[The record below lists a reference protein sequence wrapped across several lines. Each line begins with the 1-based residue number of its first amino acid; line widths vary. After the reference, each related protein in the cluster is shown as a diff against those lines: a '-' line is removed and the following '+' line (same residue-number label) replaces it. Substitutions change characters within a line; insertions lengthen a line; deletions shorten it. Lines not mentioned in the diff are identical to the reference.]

1 MGVYIKNQEMPTSC
15 SNCFYA
21 IHCEACVYKNMILKS
36 DEIIFH
42 IGKKSENCP
51 LEEIE
56 DKK

>member
-21 IHCEACVYKNMILKS
+21 IHCEACIFKNIVTKN
-36 DEIIFH
+36 DDVIYYV
-42 IGKKSENCP
+42 GKKPDDCP

>member
-21 IHCEACVYKNMILKS
+21 IHCEVCIFKNIVTKN
-36 DEIIFH
+36 DDVIH
-42 IGKKSENCP
+42 YVGKKPDDCP

>member
-1 MGVYIKNQEMPTSC
+1 MGVYIKNQEMPMSC
-15 SNCFYA
+15 TNCFYA
-21 IHCEACVYKNMILKS
+21 VHCEKCVFKDIVLKN

-42 IGKKSENCP
+42 IGKKPDDCP

>member
-1 MGVYIKNQEMPTSC
+1 MGVYIKNQEMPTNC

-21 IHCEACVYKNMILKS
+21 IHCEACVFKKKITKNDDVIYYV
-36 DEIIFH
+36 
-42 IGKKSENCP
+42 GKKPDDCP

>member
-15 SNCFYA
+15 TNCFYA
-21 IHCEACVYKNMILKS
+21 IRCEKCIFKN
-36 DEIIFH
+36 IIAKNDD
-42 IGKKSENCP
+42 IIYYVGKKPDDCP